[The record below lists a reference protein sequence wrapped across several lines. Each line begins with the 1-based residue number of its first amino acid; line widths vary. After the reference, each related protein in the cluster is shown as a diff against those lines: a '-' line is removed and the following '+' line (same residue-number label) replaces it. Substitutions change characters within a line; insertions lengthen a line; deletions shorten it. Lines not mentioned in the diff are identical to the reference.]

1 MNAEV
6 RLRIGLETAIAKHA
20 IAELLS
26 AGFALGVNDGE
37 EITISNSTDAE
48 AVLKAMQTTDDDY
61 LLAYRDGKQV
71 GWVRFV
77 YGNSGWDV
85 IADYSMNLDPHL
97 TKTNAFA
104 EQIEEGE
111 FVVNIMADA
120 KPEVK
125 QQ

>member
-37 EITISNSTDAE
+37 EVTIKNSIDAA

-85 IADYSMNLDPHL
+85 ICDYTMNLEDAL
-97 TKTNAFA
+97 QETTLFA

-120 KPEVK
+120 KPEVTR
-125 QQ
+125 